1 MSGETIGFIG
11 LGHMGGP
18 MAANLAKAGHALLC
32 SDAAGTQGRM
42 PAGAEAAGS
51 AAAVAARVRIALL
64 SLPDGKVSAAVA
76 REMLA
81 ATPRKLAILIDT
93 STTGMEDAERLHET
107 CANAGVTYVDAPVS
121 GGVAGAK
128 AGTLALMV
136 AAPKP
141 LFEEIA
147 PLLKPMARQVFH
159 VGTRPGQGMAMK
171 LLNNFLSAT
180 AMAATSEAIAFG
192 ERQGLD
198 MKTMLDIINISTG
211 QNTATSDKFPKRVL
225 TRSYDHGF
233 ATRLMAKDMR
243 LYLEAVRHAGTPS
256 KIGEPV
262 TALWDRLDTTWPGSD
277 FTEIYPFV
285 RDGEPKERR
294 K

>member
-1 MSGETIGFIG
+1 MTQSKIGFIG
-11 LGHMGGP
+11 LGNMGAP
-18 MAANLAKAGHALLC
+18 MAANMAKAGHALLC
-32 SDAAGTQGRM
+32 FDAAGTQGRM

-51 AAAVAARVRIALL
+51 ISAIASGVRISLL

-81 ATPRKLAILIDT
+81 AKPRKIEILIDT
-93 STTGMEDAERLHET
+93 STTGMADAERL
-107 CANAGVTYVDAPVS
+107 CDMCRKQGVAYVDAPVS

-136 AAPKP
+136 AAPHA

-225 TRSYDHGF
+225 TATYNHGF
-233 ATRLMAKDMR
+233 ATKLMAKDMR
-243 LYLEAVRHAGTPS
+243 LYLDAVRHAGTPS
-256 KIGEPV
+256 KIGEPIV
-262 TALWDRLDTTWPGSD
+262 ALWDRLDNAWPGSD

-285 RDGEPKERR
+285 RDGEPKEH
-294 K
+294 KQ

>member
-1 MSGETIGFIG
+1 MSAELIGFIG
-11 LGHMGGP
+11 LGNMGAP

-32 SDAAGTQGRM
+32 FDAAGTQGRT
-42 PAGAEAAGS
+42 PASAEAAGS
-51 AAAVAARVRIALL
+51 AAAIAERVRIALF
-64 SLPDGKVSAAVA
+64 SLPDGKISDAVA

-81 ATPRKLAILIDT
+81 AKPRKLEILIDT
-93 STTGMEDAERLHET
+93 STTGMGDAKRLHDV
-107 CANAGVTYVDAPVS
+107 CAKAGIAYVDAPVS
-121 GGVAGAK
+121 GGVVGAK

-136 AAPKP
+136 AAP
-141 LFEEIA
+141 LALYETIA
-147 PLLKPMARQVFH
+147 LLLKPMARQVFH

-225 TRSYDHGF
+225 PATYDHGF

-243 LYLEAVRHAGTPS
+243 LYLDAVRHAGTPA
-256 KIGEPV
+256 KIGEPIA
-262 TALWDRLDTTWPGSD
+262 ALWDRLDTTWPKSD

-285 RDGEPKERR
+285 RDGEPKGPRR
-294 K
+294 

>member
-1 MSGETIGFIG
+1 MSEASIGFIG
-11 LGHMGGP
+11 LGNMGSH
-18 MAANLAKAGHALLC
+18 MAANMAKAGHKLLC
-32 SDAAGTQGRM
+32 FDAAGTQGRM
-42 PAGAEAAGS
+42 PQGAEAAGS
-51 AAAVAARVRIALL
+51 AAAVAQGARTALL
-64 SLPDGKVSAAVA
+64 SLPDGKVSDAVA
-76 REMLA
+76 REILA
-81 ATPRKLAILIDT
+81 AAGRKLEVLIDT
-93 STTGMEDAERLHET
+93 STTGMADAERLHET
-107 CANAGVTYVDAPVS
+107 CAKAGVVYVDAPVS

-136 AAPKP
+136 AAPP
-141 LFEEIA
+141 ALYAEIE

-180 AMAATSEAIAFG
+180 AMAATSEAISFG

-243 LYLEAVRHAGTPS
+243 LYLDAVRGARTPDRVGEVIAG
-256 KIGEPV
+256 V
-262 TALWDRLDTTWPGSD
+262 WDRLDITWPRSD

-285 RDGEPKERR
+285 RDGEPKEPRS
-294 K
+294 

>member
-1 MSGETIGFIG
+1 MSAEPIGFIG
-11 LGHMGGP
+11 LGNMGAP
-18 MAANLAKAGHALLC
+18 MAANMAKAGHALLC
-32 SDAAGTQGRM
+32 FDAAGTQGRM
-42 PAGAEAAGS
+42 PAGVAAAGS
-51 AAAVAARVRIALL
+51 VAAIAQRVRIALF
-64 SLPDGKVSAAVA
+64 SLPDGKVSEAVA

-81 ATPRKLAILIDT
+81 AKPRTIEILIDT
-93 STTGMEDAERLHET
+93 STTGMADAERLHDT
-107 CANAGVTYVDAPVS
+107 CRKEGVVYVDAPVS
-121 GGVAGAK
+121 GGVGGAK

-136 AAPKP
+136 AAPDDVYEK
-141 LFEEIA
+141 IA

-211 QNTATSDKFPKRVL
+211 QNTASADKFPKRVL
-225 TRSYDHGF
+225 TGTYDHGF
-233 ATRLMAKDMR
+233 ATRLMTKDMR
-243 LYLEAVRHAGTPS
+243 LYLDAVRHAGTPS
-256 KIGEPV
+256 KVGEPV
-262 TALWDRLDTTWPGSD
+262 AGVWDRLDNTWPKSD

-285 RDGEPKERR
+285 RDGEPKGPRQ
-294 K
+294 

>member
-1 MSGETIGFIG
+1 MSEARIGFIG
-11 LGHMGGP
+11 LGNMGSH
-18 MAANLAKAGHALLC
+18 MAANVAKAGYKLLC
-32 SDAAGTQGRM
+32 FDAAGTQGRM
-42 PAGAEAAGS
+42 PQGAEAAGS
-51 AAAVAARVRIALL
+51 VAAVAQGARTALL
-64 SLPDGKVSAAVA
+64 SLPDGRVSEAVA

-81 ATPRKLAILIDT
+81 ASGRKLEVLIDT
-93 STTGMEDAERLHET
+93 STTGMADAERLHET
-107 CANAGVTYVDAPVS
+107 CAKAGVAYVDAPVS

-136 AAPKP
+136 AAPP
-141 LFEEIA
+141 ALYAEIE

-225 TRSYDHGF
+225 TKSYDHGF

-243 LYLEAVRHAGTPS
+243 LYLDAVRGARTPDRVGEVVAG
-256 KIGEPV
+256 V
-262 TALWDRLDTTWPGSD
+262 WNRLDTAWPRSD

-285 RDGEPKERR
+285 RDGEPKEPRS
-294 K
+294 

>member
-1 MSGETIGFIG
+1 MSGERIGFIG
-11 LGHMGGP
+11 LGHMGAP
-18 MAANLAKAGHALLC
+18 MAANMAKAGHGLLC
-32 SDAAGTQGRM
+32 FDAAGTQGRM

-51 AAAVAARVRIALL
+51 TAAVAERVRIALL

-81 ATPRKLAILIDT
+81 AKPRKLEILIDT
-93 STTGMEDAERLHET
+93 STTGMEDAEGLHEV
-107 CANAGVTYVDAPVS
+107 CAKAGVIYVDAPVS

-136 AAPKP
+136 AAPDA
-141 LFEEIA
+141 LYEQIV

-192 ERQGLD
+192 ERQGLE

-211 QNTATSDKFPKRVL
+211 QNTASSDKFPKRVL
-225 TRSYDHGF
+225 TASYDF
-233 ATRLMAKDMR
+233 
-243 LYLEAVRHAGTPS
+243 
-256 KIGEPV
+256 
-262 TALWDRLDTTWPGSD
+262 
-277 FTEIYPFV
+277 
-285 RDGEPKERR
+285 
-294 K
+294 

>member
-1 MSGETIGFIG
+1 MTGERIGFIG
-11 LGHMGGP
+11 LGNMGGP
-18 MAANLAKAGHALLC
+18 MAANLARAAHPLLC
-32 SDAAGTQGRM
+32 FDAAGTQGRM
-42 PAGAEAAGS
+42 PVGAEAAGS
-51 AAAVAARVRIALL
+51 PAAVARGAAIALL

-76 REMLA
+76 GEMSAA
-81 ATPRKLAILIDT
+81 ATRRLKILIDT
-93 STTGMEDAERLHET
+93 STTGIADADCLHRR
-107 CANAGVTYVDAPVS
+107 CAEAGIVYVDAPVS

-128 AGTLALMV
+128 AATLAIMV
-136 AAPKP
+136 AAEPA
-141 LFEEIA
+141 LYAEIE
-147 PLLKPMARQVFH
+147 PLLKPMARRVFH

-211 QNTATSDKFPKRVL
+211 QNTATADKFPRRVL
-225 TRSYDHGF
+225 PKSYDHGF

-243 LYLEAVRHAGTPS
+243 LYLEAVRAAGMLARIGTP
-256 KIGEPV
+256 IVE
-262 TALWDRLDTTWPGSD
+262 LWDRLDRSWPHSD

-285 RDGEPKERR
+285 RDGEPREPTR
-294 K
+294 

>member
-1 MSGETIGFIG
+1 MSVERIGFIG
-11 LGHMGGP
+11 LGNMGAP

-32 SDAAGTQGRM
+32 FDVAGTQGRM

-51 AAAVAARVRIALL
+51 VAAIAGRVRIALL

-76 REMLA
+76 RDMLA
-81 ATPRKLAILIDT
+81 VGSRKLEILIDT
-93 STTGMEDAERLHET
+93 STTGMEDAERLHAL
-107 CANAGVTYVDAPVS
+107 CAEAGVAYVDAPVS
-121 GGVAGAK
+121 GGVAGAR

-136 AAPKP
+136 AAPDVLYEK
-141 LFEEIA
+141 IA

-159 VGTRPGQGMAMK
+159 VGARPGQGMAMK

-192 ERQGLD
+192 ERQGLA

-211 QNTATSDKFPKRVL
+211 QNTATADKFPKRVL
-225 TRSYDHGF
+225 TATYDHGF
-233 ATRLMAKDMR
+233 ATKLMAKDMR
-243 LYLEAVRHAGTPS
+243 LYLDAVHHAGTPA
-256 KIGEPV
+256 KVGEPIV
-262 TALWDRLDTTWPGSD
+262 GLWDRLDRAWPSSD

-285 RDGEPKERR
+285 RDGEPKEHKR
-294 K
+294 